1 MDDNMVT
8 PWSLSNHDPGNIL
21 HYWRDEAERR
31 RRDEAYEREERRIE
45 REKERHDE
53 CLSNRTKRELLEG
66 DPLQKVIADAVER
79 RLKYLIENE
88 GEILIH
94 AIELANERKA
104 RYESDFKEIL
114 DSYLLRIGM
123 HNYSVIEDYC
133 VLMHQIKT
141 GLNSP
146 RTHAW
151 VKHIKGW
158 RYDEHNVY
166 SSSMVGEIDRGLPD
180 GWGIMT
186 ERALD
191 GMWEKGRKSLYEAIR
206 DDDSFNRV
214 YTGMKSSERGDRCT
228 DEPDDA
234 VTFWVES
241 DGRPKICTLER
252 GGRYRLCM
260 CDNKDYY
267 PLLLVKRGKDELVVP
282 DSMANSFEKYQYVFK
297 TYPDERYRKVLGDIL
312 RNADEKQKELLT
324 GIAEGI
330 REKFKDSRREE

>member
-1 MDDNMVT
+1 M
-8 PWSLSNHDPGNIL
+8 SYLSPACENEAKIIM
-21 HYWRDEAERR
+21 HYWEEDAERR
-31 RRDEAYEREERRIE
+31 RRDEAYEREERRLE
-45 REKERHDE
+45 RERERRAE
-53 CLSNRTKRELLEG
+53 CESNRTKRELLES
-66 DPLQKVIADAVER
+66 DKLQTVIADAVER

-104 RYESDFKEIL
+104 RYERDFREIL

-123 HNYSVIEDYC
+123 HNYSVIDDYC
-133 VLMHQIKT
+133 VLTHQIKT

-151 VKHIKGW
+151 VKHIEGY

-166 SSSMVGEIDRGLPD
+166 SSSMVGEINRGLPE
-180 GWGIMT
+180 GWGLMT
-186 ERALD
+186 ERVLD
-191 GMWEKGRKSLYEAIR
+191 RMWEKGRKVLYEAIR

-214 YTGMKSSERGDRCT
+214 YTGMKSTGRGDHRI

-241 DGRPKICTLER
+241 DGLPKICTLER

-260 CDNKDYY
+260 SDRNDYY
-267 PLLLVKRGKDELVVP
+267 PLLLVKHGKEEVTVP
-282 DSMANSFEKYQYVFK
+282 DSMADSFEKYQYVFK
-297 TYPDERYRKVLGDIL
+297 TYNDDSYRKVLGDIL
-312 RNADEKQKELLT
+312 RHADDKQKELLT

-330 REKFKDSRREE
+330 REKFSESRDGK